1 MESNN
6 NIYLLRDEIIPPPFT
21 VWIAHP
27 GPLII
32 PPWDNISWAPRVPL
46 GGAKGMDFGRRRG
59 YLDHCTVVEVTL
71 LLPKR
76 NLTKVFF
83 EGCSRSVVDVGP
95 PSPSNRQPPTLSRL
109 SQPGEG
115 GG

>member
-1 MESNN
+1 M
-6 NIYLLRDEIIPPPFT
+6 
-21 VWIAHP
+21 
-27 GPLII
+27 LILAV
-32 PPWDNISWAPRVPL
+32 NPRQVGSVPL
-46 GGAKGMDFGRRRG
+46 RTS
-59 YLDHCTVVEVTL
+59 TVVEVTL